1 MSGENRINYLKT
13 LREKINNLEQYE
25 HIEIFKIIRKNNIK
39 YTENNNG
46 VFINMNKMGEKC
58 IEDIESF
65 ISFINNNLNKI

>member
-1 MSGENRINYLKT
+1 MSKENKISYLKT
-13 LREKINNLEQYE
+13 LREKINNLEEYE
-25 HIEIFKIIRKNNIK
+25 HIEIFKILRKNNIK

-46 VFINMNKMGEKC
+46 VFINMNKLSEKS